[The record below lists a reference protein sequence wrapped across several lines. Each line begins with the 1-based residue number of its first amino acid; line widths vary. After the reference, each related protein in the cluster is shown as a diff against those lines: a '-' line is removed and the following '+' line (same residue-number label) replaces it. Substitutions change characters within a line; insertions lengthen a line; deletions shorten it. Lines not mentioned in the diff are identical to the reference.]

1 MMPRFIPLMCALLFM
16 AMVPAKALAQ
26 QLNEDD
32 RNRYVNQIRAYKHDV
47 LAKELGLSKAQQDAF
62 FELYDAME
70 DRTMDLGGEVR
81 DLEKKASAAGASD
94 EEMAAAAIALYSQK
108 MREGEIEIEYYEK
121 FKETLTPA
129 QLVALKSAERKF
141 TQELMR
147 QHRRL
152 RGEKGAR
159 R

>member
-32 RNRYVNQIRAYKHDV
+32 RNRYVNQIRAYKHDF

-70 DRTMDLGGEVR
+70 DRTIDLGGEVR

-129 QLVALKSAERKF
+129 QLVALK
-141 TQELMR
+141 
-147 QHRRL
+147 
-152 RGEKGAR
+152 
-159 R
+159 

>member
-1 MMPRFIPLMCALLFM
+1 MCALLFM

-32 RNRYVNQIRAYKHDV
+32 RNRYVNQIRAYKHDF

>member
-1 MMPRFIPLMCALLFM
+1 MMTRFIPLMCALLFM

-32 RNRYVNQIRAYKHDV
+32 RNRYVNQIRAYKHDF

-94 EEMAAAAIALYSQK
+94 EEMAAAAVALYSQK
-108 MREGEIEIEYYEK
+108 MREGEIEMEYYEK
-121 FKETLTPA
+121 FKGTLTPA

-141 TQELMR
+141 TKELMR

>member
-1 MMPRFIPLMCALLFM
+1 MCALLFM

-32 RNRYVNQIRAYKHDV
+32 RNRYVNQIRAYKHDF

-70 DRTMDLGGEVR
+70 DRTIDLGGEVR

>member
-1 MMPRFIPLMCALLFM
+1 MMTRFIPLMCALLFM
-16 AMVPAKALAQ
+16 AMVPAKAFAQ

-32 RNRYVNQIRAYKHDV
+32 RNRYVNQIRAYKHDF

-94 EEMAAAAIALYSQK
+94 EEMAAAAVALYSQK
-108 MREGEIEIEYYEK
+108 MREGEIEMEYYEK

>member
-1 MMPRFIPLMCALLFM
+1 MMPRFIPLLCALLFM

-32 RNRYVNQIRAYKHDV
+32 RNRYVNQIRAYKHDF

>member
-1 MMPRFIPLMCALLFM
+1 MPRFIPLMCALLFM

-32 RNRYVNQIRAYKHDV
+32 RNRYVNQIRAYKHDF

-70 DRTMDLGGEVR
+70 DRTIDLGGEVR

>member
-1 MMPRFIPLMCALLFM
+1 
-16 AMVPAKALAQ
+16 
-26 QLNEDD
+26 
-32 RNRYVNQIRAYKHDV
+32 
-47 LAKELGLSKAQQDAF
+47 
-62 FELYDAME
+62 ME
-70 DRTMDLGGEVR
+70 DRTIDLGGEVR

>member
-1 MMPRFIPLMCALLFM
+1 
-16 AMVPAKALAQ
+16 MVPAKALAQ

-32 RNRYVNQIRAYKHDV
+32 RNRYVNQIRAYKHDF

>member
-32 RNRYVNQIRAYKHDV
+32 RNRYVNQIRAYKHDF

-70 DRTMDLGGEVR
+70 DRTIDLGGEVR

>member
-1 MMPRFIPLMCALLFM
+1 MPRFIPLMCALLFM

-32 RNRYVNQIRAYKHDV
+32 RNRYVNQIRAYKHDF

-108 MREGEIEIEYYEK
+108 MREGEIEMEYYEK

>member
-1 MMPRFIPLMCALLFM
+1 MMTRFIPLMCALLFM
-16 AMVPAKALAQ
+16 ALVPAKALAQ

-32 RNRYVNQIRAYKHDV
+32 RNRYVNQIRAYKHDF

-94 EEMAAAAIALYSQK
+94 EEMAAAAVALYSQK
-108 MREGEIEIEYYEK
+108 MREGEIEMEYYEK
-121 FKETLTPA
+121 FKGTLTPA

>member
-32 RNRYVNQIRAYKHDV
+32 RNRYVNQIRAYKHDF

-108 MREGEIEIEYYEK
+108 MREDEIEIEYYEK

>member
-16 AMVPAKALAQ
+16 AMVPAQALAQ

-32 RNRYVNQIRAYKHDV
+32 RNRYVNQIRAYKHDF

-62 FELYDAME
+62 FELYAAME

-108 MREGEIEIEYYEK
+108 MREGEIEMEYYEK

>member
-16 AMVPAKALAQ
+16 AMVPAKTLAQ

-32 RNRYVNQIRAYKHDV
+32 RNRYVNQIRAYKHDF

>member
-32 RNRYVNQIRAYKHDV
+32 RNRYVNQIRAYKHDF

-129 QLVALKSAERKF
+129 QLVALKSRWDVLWPAV
-141 TQELMR
+141 
-147 QHRRL
+147 RL
-152 RGEKGAR
+152 PVHISLSEAR
-159 R
+159 YR

>member
-1 MMPRFIPLMCALLFM
+1 MPRFIPLMCALLFM
-16 AMVPAKALAQ
+16 AMVPAKAIAQ

-32 RNRYVNQIRAYKHDV
+32 RNRYVNQIRAYKHDF

-70 DRTMDLGGEVR
+70 DRTIDLGGEVR

>member
-1 MMPRFIPLMCALLFM
+1 MMTRFIPLMCALLFM

-32 RNRYVNQIRAYKHDV
+32 RNRYVNQIRAYKHDF

-94 EEMAAAAIALYSQK
+94 EEMSAAALALYSQK
-108 MREGEIEIEYYEK
+108 MREGEIEMEYYEK

-141 TQELMR
+141 TQQLMR

>member
-1 MMPRFIPLMCALLFM
+1 MMTRFIPLMCALLFM

-32 RNRYVNQIRAYKHDV
+32 RNRYVNQIRAYKHDF

-94 EEMAAAAIALYSQK
+94 EEMAAAAVALYSQK
-108 MREGEIEIEYYEK
+108 MREGEIEMEYYEK
-121 FKETLTPA
+121 FKGTLTPA

>member
-32 RNRYVNQIRAYKHDV
+32 RNRYVNQIRAYKHDF

-81 DLEKKASAAGASD
+81 DL
-94 EEMAAAAIALYSQK
+94 
-108 MREGEIEIEYYEK
+108 
-121 FKETLTPA
+121 
-129 QLVALKSAERKF
+129 
-141 TQELMR
+141 
-147 QHRRL
+147 
-152 RGEKGAR
+152 
-159 R
+159 

>member
-32 RNRYVNQIRAYKHDV
+32 RNRYVNQIRAYKHDF

-121 FKETLTPA
+121 FKETVTPA

>member
-1 MMPRFIPLMCALLFM
+1 MTRFIPLMCALLFM

-32 RNRYVNQIRAYKHDV
+32 RNRYVNQIRAYKHDF

-94 EEMAAAAIALYSQK
+94 EEMAAAAVALYSQK
-108 MREGEIEIEYYEK
+108 MREGEIEMEYYEK
-121 FKETLTPA
+121 FKGTLTPA

>member
-1 MMPRFIPLMCALLFM
+1 MMTRFIPLMCALLFM
-16 AMVPAKALAQ
+16 AMVPAKAVAQ

-32 RNRYVNQIRAYKHDV
+32 RNRYVNQIRAYKHDF

-94 EEMAAAAIALYSQK
+94 EEMAAAAVALYSQK
-108 MREGEIEIEYYEK
+108 MREGEIEMEYYEK

>member
-1 MMPRFIPLMCALLFM
+1 MMPRFSPLMCALLFM

-32 RNRYVNQIRAYKHDV
+32 RNRYVNQIRAYKHDF

>member
-32 RNRYVNQIRAYKHDV
+32 RNRYVNQIRAYKHDF

-108 MREGEIEIEYYEK
+108 MREGKIEMEYYEK

>member
-32 RNRYVNQIRAYKHDV
+32 RNRYVNQIRAYKHDF

-108 MREGEIEIEYYEK
+108 MREGGIEIEYYEK

>member
-32 RNRYVNQIRAYKHDV
+32 RNRYVNQIRAYKHDF

-152 RGEKGAR
+152 RGDKGAR

>member
-32 RNRYVNQIRAYKHDV
+32 RNRYVNQIRAYKHDF

>member
-32 RNRYVNQIRAYKHDV
+32 RNRYVNQIRAYKHDF

-70 DRTMDLGGEVR
+70 DRTIDLGGEVR

-108 MREGEIEIEYYEK
+108 MREGAIEIEYYEK

>member
-1 MMPRFIPLMCALLFM
+1 M

-32 RNRYVNQIRAYKHDV
+32 RNRYVNQIRAYKHDF

-108 MREGEIEIEYYEK
+108 MREGEIEMEYYEK

>member
-32 RNRYVNQIRAYKHDV
+32 RNRYVNQIRAYKHDF

-70 DRTMDLGGEVR
+70 DRTMALGGEVR

>member
-1 MMPRFIPLMCALLFM
+1 MMTRFIPLMCALLFM
-16 AMVPAKALAQ
+16 AMVPAKAVAQ

-32 RNRYVNQIRAYKHDV
+32 RNRYVNQIRAYKHDF

-81 DLEKKASAAGASD
+81 DLEKKATAAGASD
-94 EEMAAAAIALYSQK
+94 EEMAAAAVALYSQK
-108 MREGEIEIEYYEK
+108 MREGEIEMEYYEK

>member
-32 RNRYVNQIRAYKHDV
+32 RNRYVNQIRAYKHDF

-70 DRTMDLGGEVR
+70 DRTIDLGGEVR

-129 QLVALKSAERKF
+129 QLGALKSAERKF

>member
-32 RNRYVNQIRAYKHDV
+32 RNRYVNQIRAYKHDF

-94 EEMAAAAIALYSQK
+94 EEIAAAAIALYSQK

>member
-1 MMPRFIPLMCALLFM
+1 MMTRFIPLMCALLFM

-32 RNRYVNQIRAYKHDV
+32 RNRYVNQIRAYKHDF

-94 EEMAAAAIALYSQK
+94 EEMAAAAVALYSQK
-108 MREGEIEIEYYEK
+108 MREGEIEMEYYEM
-121 FKETLTPA
+121 FKGTLTPA

>member
-1 MMPRFIPLMCALLFM
+1 MPRFIPLMCALLFM

-32 RNRYVNQIRAYKHDV
+32 RNRYVNQIRAYKHDF

>member
-32 RNRYVNQIRAYKHDV
+32 RNRYVNQIRAYKHDF

-108 MREGEIEIEYYEK
+108 MREGEIEMEYYEK

>member
-26 QLNEDD
+26 QLNGDD
-32 RNRYVNQIRAYKHDV
+32 RNRYVNQISAYKHDF

-70 DRTMDLGGEVR
+70 DRTIDLGGEVR